1 MGFGFSVRLAPGVR
15 VRASSRG
22 IRTSIGPRAA
32 RVHVGAGR
40 TRVSTGAGPFTVSS
54 GVGGTRRAASSRGRS
69 TGGIPR
75 ITLAQ
80 LERQARLAEREQEIA
95 NIAAME
101 QALISLHT
109 EEFGPSERVV
119 LAAPPPP
126 SAQLRDQTHRE
137 LTKQA
142 QAGIGLFKRRVRAA
156 ARAAAEA
163 QADDLLRRTHLAEII
178 TVQRWQADEDERW
191 AALQVH
197 DPDTV
202 IAEVDQAFADNA
214 SDSTCV
220 DAGYTPDTERR
231 YVTTVVLF
239 GTPGMV
245 PDLKP
250 AVTPGGKPTLHSR
263 NKTERNGLYLHALA
277 STVLATVKEAL
288 AAAVAGDEVNVLVLR
303 RNEDNGVLTP
313 IYLGRFARASLS
325 TVDWSAVN
333 PVHLLQSA
341 TEARLVLK
349 GITREVTDLIVPDQ
363 PGIDALIRSFT
374 DPGPTDHG

>member
-40 TRVSTGAGPFTVSS
+40 TRVSTGAGPFTVTS
-54 GVGGTRRAASSRGRS
+54 GVGTRQTSSRGQS
-69 TGGIPR
+69 TGGAPR

-80 LERQARLAEREQEIA
+80 LERQSRLAEREQEIA
-95 NIAAME
+95 NTAAME
-101 QALISLHT
+101 QALTSLHT

-142 QAGIGLFKRRVRAA
+142 LAGIGLFKRRARAA

-163 QADDLLRRTHLAEII
+163 LTEDLLRRTHLAQII
-178 TVQRWQADEDERW
+178 TVQRRQADEDERW

-202 IAEVDQAFADNA
+202 IAEVDEAFADNA

-245 PDLKP
+245 PDRKP

-263 NKTERNGLYLHALA
+263 TKTERNGLYLHALA

-288 AAAVAGDEVNVLVLR
+288 AAAVAADEVNVLVLR
-303 RNEDNGVLTP
+303 RNQDNGVLTP
-313 IYLGRFARASLS
+313 IYLGRFPRAGLS
-325 TVDWSAVN
+325 TVDWSAVDL
-333 PVHLLQSA
+333 VHLLQSA
-341 TEARLVLK
+341 PEARLVLK
-349 GITREVTDLIVPDQ
+349 GIAREVTDLTVPDQ
-363 PGIDALIRSFT
+363 PGIDALVRSFT